1 MRVYLF
7 LWSLL
12 NLASFY
18 VETFE
23 NAAKHFQSRNLFWM
37 LDKPKVLKKI
47 VKISKKS
54 LKAERMI
61 KNWGLKGSPLG
72 FMGCRKN
79 PLEYPLSWVPV
90 SLLVSLIPYSAIA
103 KIILVRTLMFHILTL
118 VNRLTLT
125 TTIKTKK
132 TFFFNLQDIFWFAKL
147 WEQFLFYKNT

>member
-103 KIILVRTLMFHILTL
+103 KIILVRTLFFHIFTQCGKFKFK
-118 VNRLTLT
+118 
-125 TTIKTKK
+125 TTIKTK
-132 TFFFNLQDIFWFAKL
+132 TMHYF
-147 WEQFLFYKNT
+147 